1 LEGQAVRIA
10 EKISYLISDLE
21 DEIRMGAFT
30 YEDLMSCRFF
40 ERPPIDLAPSP
51 GESLHDRF
59 ISQRRSIL
67 KVLMEDI
74 LRARDARLTR
84 VTGMAQVRDTREY
97 TVDYSDPIKEDVAEI
112 WQELQAGSLH
122 AHPAVVAECMRAARI
137 VRNLF
142 LAYAIAPKLVAL
154 AFRESHRGL
163 AAAAYI
169 AWYEG
174 QVGKEVGVPKRLCGI
189 SQSGCADEP
198 RGWPPK
204 LE

>member
-1 LEGQAVRIA
+1 
-10 EKISYLISDLE
+10 
-21 DEIRMGAFT
+21 MGAFT

-40 ERPPIDLAPSP
+40 ERPPIGLAPSP